1 MPKTKPKT
9 KKEKVFTLSLALGD
23 KVYKSKGSTMLEAL
37 QTLPMSVKIM
47 SKAILTISD
56 GELSYDIDF
65 TPVRIK
71 RLFWKNAQPIIAKQF
86 MLLLGKVKQ

>member
-1 MPKTKPKT
+1 MP
-9 KKEKVFTLSLALGD
+9 KKEKTFTLSLALGD
-23 KVYKSKGSTMLEAL
+23 KVYKGKGKTFLEAL
-37 QTLPMSVKIM
+37 QTLEMPVKIM

-56 GELSYDIDF
+56 GERSYEIDY
-65 TPVRIK
+65 TPVRTK